1 MLSKPNLTNIASKKD
16 QLIQTFS
23 MMQYHLRKDSCRIIS
38 QKSPK
43 LKKLKLIYNSNYK
56 NKCIIFK
63 SSFKFPNIKI
73 SITFE
78 VYVSK
83 PYNVEQLNRKNI
95 IYLQMKKQELYVQ
108 IIEF

>member
-1 MLSKPNLTNIASKKD
+1 MQNNFTKVSKIKKVKAHL
-16 QLIQTFS
+16 QFFLI
-23 MMQYHLRKDSCRIIS
+23 II
-38 QKSPK
+38 
-43 LKKLKLIYNSNYK
+43 KK
-56 NKCIIFK
+56 KCIIFK

-78 VYVSK
+78 VNVSK

>member
-1 MLSKPNLTNIASKKD
+1 MHYFQIK
-16 QLIQTFS
+16 
-23 MMQYHLRKDSCRIIS
+23 
-38 QKSPK
+38 
-43 LKKLKLIYNSNYK
+43 
-56 NKCIIFK
+56 
-63 SSFKFPNIKI
+63 FKFPNIKI

-83 PYNVEQLNRKNI
+83 PYSVEQLNRKNI